1 MPSPQAGQLA
11 PFGNT
16 PPAATSPPAPVQNN
30 AWYASGISLILFTL
44 LSWASIPLFL
54 RQISGEVAKGG
65 WGIDPFAANAWRY
78 GISAAFWLP
87 FLFVAR
93 KRGNL
98 PNRLFALA
106 IVPVL
111 FNIVGQSFFAWGPR
125 LLDPGFF
132 TFVFRVQV
140 VFVTLGAY
148 LLFPEER
155 SALRSGKY
163 WLGMAAVVGG
173 SVGLVMLADRQ
184 LGQISTLG
192 IIVALAAGVLFAGY
206 GLAVRYFVSG
216 FPPIIAFGV
225 ICQFTALGAIAV
237 GFVSGSE
244 KMGAVLSFTP
254 WQWFTLISSA
264 FIGIAISH
272 VTYYASLKRLGVS
285 VSIGIIQLQPVL
297 TAAGSMLLFNE
308 ALNLPQWTAGLIGV
322 SGAVLMLWAGKKQAK
337 TGITQAE
344 ETGN

>member
-1 MPSPQAGQLA
+1 MPKHQPGESVQAGIQ
-11 PFGNT
+11 
-16 PPAATSPPAPVQNN
+16 PPVSSQND
-30 AWYASGISLILFTL
+30 AWYASGVSLILFTL

-54 RQISGEVAKGG
+54 RQISGEVDKGG

-106 IVPVL
+106 AVPVL

-184 LGQISTLG
+184 LGNISTLG
-192 IIVALAAGVLFAGY
+192 VVVALAAGVLFAGY

-225 ICQFTALGAIAV
+225 ICQFTALGVIAL
-237 GFVSGSE
+237 GFASGPA
-244 KMGAVLSFTP
+244 KMGAVLSFTS
-254 WQWFTLISSA
+254 WQWFTLVASA

-297 TAAGSMLLFNE
+297 TAAGSMLIFNE
-308 ALNLPQWTAGLIGV
+308 VLNLPQWTAGLIGV
-322 SGAVLMLWAGKKQAK
+322 GGAVLMLWAGKKPAK
-337 TGITQAE
+337 TGIAQAE

>member
-1 MPSPQAGQLA
+1 MQAGIQ
-11 PFGNT
+11 
-16 PPAATSPPAPVQNN
+16 PPVSSQND
-30 AWYASGISLILFTL
+30 AWYASGVSLILFTL

-54 RQISGEVAKGG
+54 RQISGEVDKGG

-106 IVPVL
+106 AVPVL

-184 LGQISTLG
+184 LGNISTLG
-192 IIVALAAGVLFAGY
+192 VVVALAAGVLFAGY

-225 ICQFTALGAIAV
+225 ICQFTALGVIAL
-237 GFVSGSE
+237 GFVSGPA

-254 WQWFTLISSA
+254 WQWFTLVASA

-297 TAAGSMLLFNE
+297 TAAGSMLIFNE
-308 ALNLPQWTAGLIGV
+308 VLNLPQWTAGLIGV
-322 SGAVLMLWAGKKQAK
+322 GGAVLMLWAGKKPAK
-337 TGITQAE
+337 TGIAQAE

>member
-1 MPSPQAGQLA
+1 MPKHQPGESVQAGIQ
-11 PFGNT
+11 
-16 PPAATSPPAPVQNN
+16 PPVSSQND
-30 AWYASGISLILFTL
+30 AWYASGVSLILFTL

-54 RQISGEVAKGG
+54 RQISGEVDKGG

-106 IVPVL
+106 AVPVL

-184 LGQISTLG
+184 LGNISTLG
-192 IIVALAAGVLFAGY
+192 VVVALAAGVLFAGY

-225 ICQFTALGAIAV
+225 ICQFTALGVIAL
-237 GFVSGSE
+237 GFASGPA

-254 WQWFTLISSA
+254 WQWFTLVASA

-297 TAAGSMLLFNE
+297 TAAGSMLIFNE
-308 ALNLPQWTAGLIGV
+308 VLNLSQWTAGLIGV
-322 SGAVLMLWAGKKQAK
+322 GGAVLMLWAGKKPAK
-337 TGITQAE
+337 TGIAQAE